1 MTKIKN
7 VIISQPEPANGSPYT
22 DIIDKYKVCIDFRP
36 FFKVEPVSARDFR
49 AQRISILDHTAIVFS
64 AKSAIDAFFRMCE
77 ETRVTVPETMKYFCT
92 TESIANYLQKYIVY
106 RKRKIFPCHGTTDSI
121 IETIGTKHKDEKF
134 LLTVTDAARPE
145 LTKPFSK
152 AKLSF
157 DIGVFCRTNNC
168 DLSDVELNRY
178 QMMVF
183 YSPSDVKSLFEQFP
197 DFEQKDLL
205 VATFGPAT
213 AKAAKAAGLKI
224 EIEAPTPEYPSIAQA
239 LLTYLEK
246 NK

>member
-7 VIISQPEPANGSPYT
+7 IIISQPEPVNGSPYT
-22 DIIDKYKVCIDFRP
+22 DIIGKYKVNIDFYP
-36 FFKVEPVSARDFR
+36 FFRVEPVTARDFR

-106 RKRKIFPCHGTTDSI
+106 RKRKIFPCHGTTESI
-121 IETIGTKHKDEKF
+121 IEAIGTKHKDEKF
-134 LLTVTDAARPE
+134 LLAVTDSARPE
-145 LTKPFSK
+145 LTRPFVK
-152 AKLSF
+152 AKLKF
-157 DIGVFCRTNNC
+157 DIGVFCRTQHT
-168 DLSDVELNRY
+168 DLSAVDMGKY
-178 QMMVF
+178 QIMVF

-224 EIEAPTPEYPSIAQA
+224 EIVAPSPECPSIAQA
-239 LLTYLEK
+239 LLCYLDK